1 MNANVIYGVC
11 NGDSGGY
18 TSASNYS
25 SDMSGPV
32 VYGYGSGSVN
42 GGGGGSVNGG
52 SVNGGS
58 AQATTPGDSGPIGAV
73 GTPSHYLLASTQHS
87 LVSQSGVGGDP
98 RTPPLTPHDQQNM
111 TTPDNGLSYTNLDA
125 NGYAT
130 TGTYHH
136 HAMVQAPSQ
145 HLPVS
150 SVSVG
155 SANNSAV
162 NTNPYHTDYSHH
174 GGSHQSNLLQ
184 QHSHSNPL
192 HSHPHGIQHH
202 QAHHHGH
209 PALSAHGDAT
219 NGLSGVAIPGATP
232 GYGYPDVTQY
242 GARTHAMSLGA
253 AASGFPYAG
262 HSVVSGVL
270 RDQCQVNGMLSL
282 AGLATANHPAHQNP
296 NLNPHAA
303 QQQPNVPTYKWM
315 QVKRNVP
322 KPGQSQSQLLYI
334 RLVTTHIFIISL
346 SFPSFNLRKSLL
358 EILLLL

>member
-11 NGDSGGY
+11 NGDTAGY

-25 SDMSGPV
+25 SDLSGPM
-32 VYGYGSGSVN
+32 VYGYGSSSVN
-42 GGGGGSVNGG
+42 GSGSSG
-52 SVNGGS
+52 ST
-58 AQATTPGDSGPIGAV
+58 QPTTPDSAVGAV
-73 GTPSHYLLASTQHS
+73 GGTPHYLHSLASA
-87 LVSQSGVGGDP
+87 GDP
-98 RTPPLTPHDQQNM
+98 RTPPLTPHDQQNLIP
-111 TTPDNGLSYTNLDA
+111 PDNSLSYTNLDA

-130 TGTYHH
+130 AGSYHH
-136 HAMVQAPSQ
+136 HGPMVQAPSQ

-162 NTNPYHTDYSHH
+162 NSNPYHTDYSHH
-174 GGSHQSNLLQ
+174 GGSHQGSILQ
-184 QHSHSNPL
+184 QHPHSGNPL

-209 PALSAHGDAT
+209 PSLGHGDGT

-242 GARTHAMSLGA
+242 GARTHAMTLGA
-253 AASGFPYAG
+253 ATSGFPYTS

-282 AGLATANHPAHQNP
+282 AGLGAAAHQAHQNP
-296 NLNPHAA
+296 NLIPHAA

-322 KPGQSQSQLLYI
+322 KPGKFATTLFQF
-334 RLVTTHIFIISL
+334 LVQNLPHTIHPISAV
-346 SFPSFNLRKSLL
+346 
-358 EILLLL
+358 

>member
-11 NGDSGGY
+11 NGDTAGY

-25 SDMSGPV
+25 SDLSGPV

-42 GGGGGSVNGG
+42 GSGS
-52 SVNGGS
+52 SGS
-58 AQATTPGDSGPIGAV
+58 AQASTPDSAVGAV
-73 GTPSHYLLASTQHS
+73 GGTPHYLHSLAS
-87 LVSQSGVGGDP
+87 GGDP
-98 RTPPLTPHDQQNM
+98 RTPPLTPHDQQNLIP
-111 TTPDNGLSYTNLDA
+111 PDNGLSYTNLDA

-130 TGTYHH
+130 AGSYHH
-136 HAMVQAPSQ
+136 HGPMVQAPSQ

-162 NTNPYHTDYSHH
+162 NSNPYHTDYSHH
-174 GGSHQSNLLQ
+174 GGSHQGTILQ
-184 QHSHSNPL
+184 QHPHSSNPL

-202 QAHHHGH
+202 QAHHHSH
-209 PALSAHGDAT
+209 PSLGHGDGT
-219 NGLSGVAIPGATP
+219 NGLSGVALTGATP

-242 GARTHAMSLGA
+242 GARTHAMTLGA
-253 AASGFPYAG
+253 ATSGFPYTS

-282 AGLATANHPAHQNP
+282 AGLGAAAHQAHQNP

-322 KPGQSQSQLLYI
+322 KPGKFHSFFHHFYLS
-334 RLVTTHIFIISL
+334 RLIH
-346 SFPSFNLRKSLL
+346 PHLRSKIGLKCRCGVRFD
-358 EILLLL
+358 EI